1 MSNVINFENFRTKP
15 KEENLNAVITL
26 LEVCRK
32 MHDEEGYLYS
42 SVELKPES
50 GRRAVL
56 TLVLE
61 KPQPDDIPDIIA

>member
-1 MSNVINFENFRTKP
+1 MSNVINFENFKTKP
-15 KEENLNAVITL
+15 EKENLNAVITL

-32 MHDEEGYLYS
+32 MHDEDGYRYTS
-42 SVELKPES
+42 AELKPEN
-50 GRRAVL
+50 GRRAIL

>member
-1 MSNVINFENFRTKP
+1 MADVIEFPNK
-15 KEENLNAVITL
+15 KENLNAVITL
-26 LEVCRK
+26 LEVCRI
-32 MHDEEGYLYS
+32 MHDEDGYRYA

-50 GRRAVL
+50 ERRAVL